1 MADHG
6 LPLLFAVMIW
16 WASTGVIMIL
26 CALPRRFIAVSLAIA
41 TMLAGVAVWGVAVS
55 AHDVTATGAY
65 VAFGAALALWGWLE
79 MTFLT
84 GLITGPRTTPCPA
97 GATGW
102 RRFRLATEALLYHEL
117 AIAAVAV
124 LIVVLT
130 WDAPNQIGTFTFL
143 ILFGMRISAKLNIF
157 LGVPNLTDEFMPPR
171 IAYLKTYFR
180 KAERNPLFP
189 VSIAV
194 ATAVAALLA
203 WRALGAEA
211 GGADAV
217 GFTLLFTLLLLAI
230 VEHGFM
236 VLPVRD
242 AALWRWAMPAEAS
255 GAKERRP

>member
-26 CALPRRFIAVSLAIA
+26 CALPRRFIALSLGIA
-41 TMLAGVAVWGVAVS
+41 TALAGVAAWAVATS
-55 AHDVTATGAY
+55 AHDVSALGAY

-97 GATGW
+97 GAAGW

-124 LIVVLT
+124 LVVVLT

-189 VSIAV
+189 ISIAV
-194 ATAVAALLA
+194 STAIAALLA

-217 GFTLLFTLLLLAI
+217 GFTLLFTLLALAI

-242 AALWRWAMPAEAS
+242 AALWRWAMPAQTA